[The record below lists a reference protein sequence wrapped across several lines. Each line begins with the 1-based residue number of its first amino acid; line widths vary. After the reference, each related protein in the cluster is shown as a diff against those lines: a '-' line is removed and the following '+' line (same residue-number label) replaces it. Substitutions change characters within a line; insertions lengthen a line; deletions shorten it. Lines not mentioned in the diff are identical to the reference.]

1 MDERDGLLLQRRGNR
16 AELRLCVVSGMTKMK
31 TETKTRRETRR
42 SIVERMGQPSS
53 KKNVRGGRVR
63 DSRLDVEREKKTFLA
78 ASRSEKPH
86 VFCVIME
93 GHDLLSI
100 KSLTSRRGDEER
112 GGSARSSRD
121 DLKQNKPGIRR
132 ETPNAFFRE
141 KEKKA
146 KRVSF
151 ARTYRYTSASS
162 PPRGAPGAPTARV
175 PRRCLRL
182 PRVSNLGSLLCRR
195 GWRARTAARGTL

>member
-1 MDERDGLLLQRRGNR
+1 MDERDGLFLQRRGHR
-16 AELRLCVVSGMTKMK
+16 AELGRCV
-31 TETKTRRETRR
+31 TRRFESKGDGQSIEVLKKKARNGFFLSSRGVAPRAPKKKHSNRKNRR
-42 SIVERMGQPSS
+42 RRRRLLLFSS
-53 KKNVRGGRVR
+53 P
-63 DSRLDVEREKKTFLA
+63 
-78 ASRSEKPH
+78 RSEKPH

-175 PRRCLRL
+175 PRRSSFRHH
-182 PRVSNLGSLLCRR
+182 S
-195 GWRARTAARGTL
+195 